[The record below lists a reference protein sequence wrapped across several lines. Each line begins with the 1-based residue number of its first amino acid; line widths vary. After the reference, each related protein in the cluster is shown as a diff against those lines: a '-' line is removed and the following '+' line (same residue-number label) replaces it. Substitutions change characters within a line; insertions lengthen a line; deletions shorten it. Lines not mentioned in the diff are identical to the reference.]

1 MASSK
6 NAALMNPELCT
17 GFCEACVFECR
28 VVGDVML
35 SVYVGTMQR
44 WQAVADLGGVAIER

>member
-1 MASSK
+1 M
-6 NAALMNPELCT
+6 NAAPMNPELCT
-17 GFCEACVFECR
+17 GFCDACVFECR

-44 WQAVADLGGVAIER
+44 WQAVADLGVVATER